1 MERLEVCVL
10 LRSLRIFS
18 FLVVCVALPFV
29 ALAQKERRQPLSEA
43 QIEKIREAGI
53 DPDGRI
59 RLYTQFLDE
68 RANTIKG
75 LTNRIKSSAR
85 AARLDDELQDFTALM
100 DELGENLDQYS
111 DRKSDL
117 RLSLKKLNDLT
128 PKWLSIL
135 KALPGELSFDEA
147 RKEAIESGEDLAD
160 QGNRL
165 LTEQNTYFAAH
176 KDEKG
181 QERAEPK

>member
-1 MERLEVCVL
+1 MGNARPVL
-10 LRSLRIFS
+10 AAVLCLG
-18 FLVVCVALPFV
+18 LAT
-29 ALAQKERRQPLSEA
+29 AAWAQKEQRQPLNDA

-53 DPDGRI
+53 YPDGRI
-59 RLYTQFLDE
+59 KLYTQFLDE
-68 RANTIKG
+68 RASTIKG
-75 LTNRIKSSAR
+75 LTNRAKSGAR
-85 AARLDDELQDFTALM
+85 AKRIDDELQDFTALM
-100 DELGENLDQYS
+100 DELGANLDQYS
-111 DRKSDL
+111 DRKADL
-117 RLSLKKLNDLT
+117 RFSLRKLNELT

-135 KALPGELSFDEA
+135 KALPGEPAFDEA

-165 LTEQNTYFAAH
+165 MTEQNTYFATH